1 MHVLFHDIEAKLALG
16 NAAPAQGLEDLLAR
30 SDIVTLH
37 VPQTPA
43 TAGMIGPEEIARMRR
58 GAMLINAS
66 RGNVVDIDALA
77 AALREGR
84 LAGAAVDVFPKEPKS
99 KDEEFASPL
108 RAFDN
113 VLLTP
118 HVGGSTQ
125 EAQLNIGTE
134 VASKLV
140 RYSDNGSTLSAVNFP
155 EVSLPEHAGSRRLL
169 HIHHNVP
176 GVLSRIN
183 EVFSAGGININGQH
197 LQTDGEIG
205 YVVIDVS
212 ASEEQSE
219 GLREQLAEIP
229 GTVRTRLLY

>member
-1 MHVLFHDIEAKLALG
+1 
-16 NAAPAQGLEDLLAR
+16 
-30 SDIVTLH
+30 
-37 VPQTPA
+37 
-43 TAGMIGPEEIARMRR
+43 
-58 GAMLINAS
+58 
-66 RGNVVDIDALA
+66 
-77 AALREGR
+77 
-84 LAGAAVDVFPKEPKS
+84 
-99 KDEEFASPL
+99 
-108 RAFDN
+108 
-113 VLLTP
+113 
-118 HVGGSTQ
+118 
-125 EAQLNIGTE
+125 
-134 VASKLV
+134 
-140 RYSDNGSTLSAVNFP
+140 
-155 EVSLPEHAGSRRLL
+155 LL